1 VLGVL
6 ASKVPRCGPFNTSET
21 WRVTVTVPG
30 WLGVAASSFSRS
42 TTSPENMASEPD
54 SACLA
59 CCCWL
64 PPLPIQ
70 EQAEAQSGS
79 KTKML
84 RARSASPVILASG
97 RVNNILL
104 AAVPLVGIVSFLSN

>member
-1 VLGVL
+1 M
-6 ASKVPRCGPFNTSET
+6 
-21 WRVTVTVPG
+21 TVPG
-30 WLGVAASSFSRS
+30 WLAVAASSFSTS
-42 TTSPENMASEPD
+42 TTSPENTAAESD

-59 CCCWL
+59 CCRWP

-79 KTKML
+79 KTRMP
-84 RARSASPVILASG
+84 RVRSVSPVKLASG

-104 AAVPLVGIVSFLSN
+104 AAVPLVGIVCFLSN